1 MTEESTQWQPKDS
14 SKIQLASLTKFM
26 QVLGYSYMMPTNS
39 FESGLWVNR
48 GRQYVSFNTAVKLYN
63 GTLTDWHGKRF
74 RDGCFAIF
82 PEGWFEAA
90 RKAKILLRVKLQ
102 NSRKKGIIVQDN
114 RVQFV
119 HPEQADLF
127 FKDA

>member
-1 MTEESTQWQPKDS
+1 MTEEWQPQDS

-26 QVLGYSYMMPTNS
+26 QVLGYSYMMPTHS

-63 GTLTDWHGKRF
+63 GTLIDWHGKRF
-74 RDGCFAIF
+74 RDGCFAVF
-82 PEGWFEAA
+82 PDSWFEAA

-102 NSRKKGIIVQDN
+102 YSRKKGVIVQDH
-114 RVQFV
+114 RIQFV

-127 FKDA
+127 FKNE

>member
-1 MTEESTQWQPKDS
+1 MTPWQPKNTS
-14 SKIQLASLTKFM
+14 ILQM
-26 QVLGYSYMMPTNS
+26 QSVINYMAVIGYSYFAPTRS
-39 FESGLWVNR
+39 FGSGWSYNKGREWV
-48 GRQYVSFNTAVKLYN
+48 SLDTAILLHNNFY
-63 GTLTDWHGKRF
+63 TECHGKSYDPPF
-74 RDGCFAIF
+74 DNL
-82 PEGWFEAA
+82 PQEVFEAA

-127 FKDA
+127 FKNE

>member
-1 MTEESTQWQPKDS
+1 MEQWKPQDS
-14 SKIQLASLTKFM
+14 GKIQLASLTKFM
-26 QVLGYSYMMPTNS
+26 QVLGYSYMMPTHS

-63 GTLTDWHGKRF
+63 GTLTDWHGNRF
-74 RDGCFAIF
+74 HDGCFALF

-102 NSRKKGIIVQDN
+102 YSRKKGVIVQDH
-114 RVQFV
+114 RVKFV

-127 FKDA
+127 FKDE

>member
-1 MTEESTQWQPKDS
+1 MTEQSTQWKPQDS
-14 SKIQLASLTKFM
+14 GKIQLASLTKFM
-26 QVLGYSYMMPTNS
+26 RVLGYSYMMPTQS

-74 RDGCFAIF
+74 RDGCFADF
-82 PEGWFEAA
+82 PEDWFKAA

-102 NSRKKGIIVQDN
+102 YSRKKGIIVQN
-114 RVQFV
+114 HSVQFV
-119 HPEQADLF
+119 RPEEAELF
-127 FKDA
+127 FKNE